1 MYNSHPRGTYLLCF
15 TETLE
20 RFSFYTMSG
29 LLVLFLTGTPAA
41 GGLGWAADSAIRF
54 YGAYVGV
61 LWLMPLAGGWAADR
75 LLGAR
80 RAVYLGGVLIAVGQA
95 LMLTPAIFAPIVSA
109 WTHVPLTRA
118 LVDAKITLGLLH
130 LPAAA
135 EQSLL
140 SALTALE
147 GGANA
152 ARDRGLL
159 RGVYLLPSYAF
170 TLGLACLAIGNG
182 LLKPNITV
190 MLGRLYTPND
200 PKRDEGFTLFYI
212 AINVGAVLAALVA
225 GTVAESF
232 GWATGFGI
240 ASAVM
245 SAGML
250 TLFALRRSLARADQ
264 APPRSSASV
273 AIRNP
278 LPRRPL
284 AYVVILMLFAAI
296 FWAAFFQMYGL
307 LAVLAY
313 RSVDRSVLGF
323 TVPAAWFS
331 SMTPFFLIA
340 LGPAFQAGLRALSRR
355 GATVETP
362 ARFTAGLG
370 LAAVAFFFLAVGLR
384 LQAPGALL
392 PIEWPILFYLILSM
406 AELSLSPAGNAMASR
421 HVAAEFSGRLMAIW
435 FMCYAGGS
443 FLSGLAGGL
452 VAIYPVEAV
461 LLGIGMTL
469 AVSAVVFRG
478 LAPRISRLVPAQT

>member
-1 MYNSHPRGTYLLCF
+1 MYGSHPRGTYLLCF

-29 LLVLFLTGTPAA
+29 LLVLFLTGPPSA
-41 GGLGWAADSAIRF
+41 GGLGWAADSAIRY
-54 YGAYVGV
+54 YGTYVGV

-75 LLGAR
+75 LLGSR
-80 RAVYLGGVLIAVGQA
+80 RSVYCGGILIALGQA
-95 LMLTPAIFAPIVSA
+95 LMLTPAIIAPIVTGL
-109 WTHVPLTRA
+109 THVPLARA
-118 LVDAKITLGLLH
+118 LIDAKIPLGLLH
-130 LPAAA
+130 LPAGAL
-135 EQSLL
+135 QSLVA
-140 SALTALE
+140 ALANLE
-147 GGANA
+147 GAANA
-152 ARDRGLL
+152 SRHQELL
-159 RGVYLLPSYAF
+159 RSVYLVPAYAF

-190 MLGRLYTPND
+190 MLGRLYAPHD
-200 PKRDEGFTLFYI
+200 PRRDEGFTLFYI
-212 AINVGAVLAALVA
+212 AINVGAVLAALIA

-232 GWATGFGI
+232 GWAVGFGI

-245 SAGML
+245 SSGMIV
-250 TLFALRRSLARADQ
+250 LFCLRGSLARAD
-264 APPRSSASV
+264 AEGPTPTPATTL
-273 AIRNP
+273 RNP

-313 RSVDRSVLGF
+313 RSVDRSILGF

-340 LGPAFQAGLRALSRR
+340 LGPAFQAMLRALSRR
-355 GATVETP
+355 GAAAETP

-384 LQAPGALL
+384 LQAPGDLL
-392 PIEWPILFYLILSM
+392 PIVWPILFYLMLSM

-452 VAIYPVEAV
+452 IDIYPIAAV
-461 LLGIGMTL
+461 LAGIGTTL
-469 AVSAVVFRG
+469 AASALLFYK
-478 LAPRISRLVPAQT
+478 LAPRISRLVGTPI